1 MCGLVGFVDGDDA
14 RSTVVMQAIVGHMAD
29 TLAHRGPDDHGTWAD
44 GDAGI
49 ALGHRRLSIL
59 DLSAAGH
66 QPMQSASGR
75 FVIVFNGEVYNHLD
89 LRQALQGRRGE
100 APFWRGHADTETL
113 LAAFD
118 DWGIEATLRRC
129 VGMFALAVWDRQ
141 ERALTLA
148 RDRLGEKPLYY
159 GWVRG
164 ALVFGSEL
172 KALRAYPGFD
182 RPISREALGQFLRFG
197 YVPAPLS
204 IYEGVFKLE
213 PGGMLEVKG
222 ERLKAKGLAGAQV
235 WRYWSLGEAVAAGRA
250 AVFMDEGEAL
260 EALAATLGEA
270 VRSQRLADVPL
281 GVFLSGGVDSSTIA
295 ALMQQQASTP
305 VRTFTVGF
313 EAAGFDEAPSAR
325 AVAAHL
331 GTEHTELYVSAA
343 EARAVIPLL
352 PRMYDEPFADSSQIP
367 THLVCRAAR
376 GQVTV
381 ALSGDGGDELFG
393 GYNRYLW
400 GPRLWRRLAWLPAPV
415 RRALAGGIGA
425 VSPDVWDRLGR
436 RLVPWLSG
444 PDGVVRPGEK
454 AHKLATTIG
463 RARTVDELYLRLATE
478 WDPPPCPWEVG
489 PAVVPVPPVGVTDP
503 AERMM
508 FWDALTYLPGD
519 ILCKLDRAAMAVSL
533 ETRAP
538 FLDHRVVE
546 LAWRLP
552 LGMKLRDGLG
562 KWALRQVLYRSV
574 PPALIERPK
583 AGFALPI
590 GPWLRGPLRDWAE
603 DWLDEGRL
611 GREGYLDPRPIRR
624 AWREHLSGQRDWTA
638 RLWTVL
644 MFESWLAEVQRPSSS
659 PLTPNP

>member
-1 MCGLVGFVDGDDA
+1 MCGFVGFVGGDDV
-14 RSTVVMQAIVGHMAD
+14 RSAEVMQAIVGHMAD
-29 TLAHRGPDDHGTWAD
+29 TLAHRGPDDNGTWAD
-44 GDAGI
+44 AEAGI
-49 ALGHRRLSIL
+49 ALGHRRLAIL

-66 QPMQSASGR
+66 QPMHSASGR

-89 LRQALQGRRGE
+89 LRQVLQGRPGG
-100 APFWRGHADTETL
+100 APTWRGHADTETL

-118 DWGIEATLRRC
+118 AWGIEATLRRC

-141 ERALTLA
+141 GRVLTLA

-182 RPISREALGQFLRFG
+182 RPLCREALGQFLRCA

-213 PGGMLEVKG
+213 PGGMLEVRG
-222 ERLKAKGLAGAQV
+222 EGLKANGLAAARV
-235 WRYWSLGEAVAAGRA
+235 WRYWSLEEAVAAGRA
-250 AVFMDEGEAL
+250 STFADEGEAL

-295 ALMQQQASTP
+295 ALMQPQAGAP

-313 EAAGFDEAPSAR
+313 EAAGFDEAPAAR

-331 GTEHTELYVSAA
+331 GTEHTELYVTAA
-343 EARAVIPLL
+343 EARAVIPQL

-400 GPRLWRRLAWLPAPV
+400 GPRLWCRLAWLPAPL

-425 VSPDVWDRLGR
+425 VPPGVWDRLGSG
-436 RLVPWLSG
+436 LAPWLSG

-454 AHKLATTIG
+454 AHKLAATLG
-463 RARTVDELYLRLATE
+463 RARTLDELYLRLATE
-478 WDPPPCPWEVG
+478 WDPPPCRWAVG
-489 PAVVPVPPVGVTDP
+489 PAVVPCPPAGLTDA

-508 FWDALTYLPGD
+508 FCDALTYLPGD

-552 LGMKLRDGLG
+552 LGMKMRHGQG
-562 KWALRQVLYRSV
+562 KWALRQVLYRFV

-583 AGFALPI
+583 AGFALPV
-590 GPWLRGPLRDWAE
+590 GQWLRGPLRDWAE
-603 DWLDEGRL
+603 DLLDEGRL
-611 GREGYLDPRPIRR
+611 RRAGYLDPHPIRQV
-624 AWREHLSGQRDWTA
+624 WRQHLSGRRDWTA

-644 MFESWLAEVQRPSSS
+644 MFESWLAEVQGPSSS
-659 PLTPNP
+659 APNP